1 VSGTWDKVKS
11 RVAHIQ
17 VGGVPDRHEPSGGDF
32 DYPAFFRLLDWQN
45 YKGWVS
51 GEYHPAARTN
61 EDLSWIS

>member
-1 VSGTWDKVKS
+1 VKS

-32 DYPAFFRLLDWQN
+32 DYPAFFRLLDRQN

-61 EDLSWIS
+61 ENLSWIS